1 MHTYVISQILG
12 IDESL
17 STDVTHVGLLTSVS
31 SNVEAEGLTIQ
42 FANFIINISIFYQA
56 INDKLKTK

>member
-42 FANFIINISIFYQA
+42 FANFIINVSILYQA
-56 INDKLKTK
+56 INDKLKTE

>member
-42 FANFIINISIFYQA
+42 FANFITNVSILYLA
-56 INDKLKTK
+56 INHKLKTK